1 MQVIFQLSGGWI
13 EAHTRAL
20 LEHAHPEAPLL
31 ALGRQMYD
39 WLDGGE
45 RWLEQLLQAAEPPLL
60 VEFQTPA
67 NPDALAQAFV
77 QAPWELL
84 ATAEGYLAGNVLLR
98 YCPVRRLGSAQETP
112 APTDLCLGLLFMA
125 ATPEGENRL
134 DFEAEESAILDA
146 TSQLGLVD
154 LVVEE
159 SGNPLRL
166 AERLGDVGP
175 MQVVHLTCHGTSQPA
190 PLLLLEDDTGAP
202 QPTTPVQ
209 LLESLQ
215 HHLPRLLFVSACESA
230 APGVLADPLALTL
243 VRAGVPAL
251 LGWDGTVYDHE
262 ATAFARTLYSTLS
275 QRSTLEEAVGAARR
289 ALLSQTGPRP
299 SRDWHRARLWLNRR
313 GGGILVGGRQRRW
326 RRAMDH
332 GHKEF
337 LDKRRQQSPVASRE
351 AFVGRRRELQ
361 TSLKIL
367 RQEQYAGLLLHGL
380 GRLGKSS
387 LAARLAHRRPELAPA
402 VVFGHYDARSIV
414 EAIRDACLGAA
425 DILDAARDTLAEHPA
440 ALEDVLRQVLQG
452 PCAQAGTGQ
461 PILLVLDDVER
472 ILEEPRG
479 DRAPWRVQ
487 AAYQPVLR
495 AILRAFDLTLGRTDS
510 RLLLTSRYTFTVPDG
525 DRDLAERLYALQV
538 PPMEA
543 ASARL
548 QLRRAQDRQATP
560 RVAPA
565 PQDMWQR
572 CLSLAQ
578 GNPGLQDLLADL
590 VRAAPQVAKEALDE
604 MEVYLARGD
613 LPRQER
619 VHAFLEDL
627 LLERLLTLAQPGG
640 GRELLRALT
649 VFAVPV
655 PLAVAEQLAT
665 VVGGDIQRLRA
676 LGLVDR
682 FANLVTPAQPAV
694 AVNALVKPR
703 AGELTTT
710 EQQELTRQSLDTLF
724 ACWGGAEGTRPF
736 SADIELTRLALL
748 SPHAPVMVA
757 CAADAVAA
765 LEQQFAY
772 QQAATWGQQAIAWLD
787 AAGVE
792 APLGLLRRAGEVCL
806 TVGAVEDTRAFYDRA
821 LARLNARQ
829 AQGQAVDPFE
839 HGALLLAQARL
850 LAQSGEPAAA
860 LPLFEQARAMALQQG
875 SERNAAVTL
884 GDIAHL
890 QTHKGDVDTAL
901 ALHQE
906 QLEVYERLGEVRARA
921 ITLGDIARLRAY
933 KGDVEDA
940 LRLQQECLAV
950 NKHLGNLDG
959 QAAALW
965 DIAQIEISRNA
976 WEQAAPRIFE
986 AYQIVDRLGRLDGI
1000 CVIGVTY
1007 G

>member
-1 MQVIFQLSGGWI
+1 MQVIFQLSSGWI
-13 EAHTRAL
+13 EVHTHALPALTRRPVGAADTARFQAWATQYRAL
-20 LEHAHPEAPLL
+20 LEHAYPEAPLL
-31 ALGRQMYD
+31 TLGRQMYD

-98 YCPVRRLGSAQETP
+98 YCPVRRLGAAQETP
-112 APTDLCLGLLFMA
+112 APSDLCLGLLFMA

-146 TSQLGLVD
+146 TSQLGLD

-159 SGNPLRL
+159 SGNPRRL

-202 QPTTPVQ
+202 QPTTPLQ
-209 LLESLQ
+209 LLEALQ

-289 ALLSQTGPRP
+289 ALLSQAGPRP

-367 RQEQYAGLLLHGL
+367 RQEQHAGLLLHGL
-380 GRLGKSS
+380 GGLGKSS

-440 ALEDVLRQVLQG
+440 ALEDVLRQILQG

-495 AILRAFDLTLGRTDS
+495 AVLRAFDLTLGRTDS

-525 DRDLAERLYALQV
+525 ERDLAERLYALQV
-538 PPMEA
+538 SPMEA

-560 RVAPA
+560 GVASA

-572 CLSLAQ
+572 CVSLAQ
-578 GNPGLQDLLADL
+578 GNPGLQDLLVDL

-649 VFAVPV
+649 LFAVPV

-682 FANLVTPAQPAV
+682 FADLVTPTQAAV

-703 AGELTTT
+703 AGELTTA

-748 SPHAPVMVA
+748 SPHAPVLAA

-765 LEQQFAY
+765 
-772 QQAATWGQQAIAWLD
+772 
-787 AAGVE
+787 
-792 APLGLLRRAGEVCL
+792 P
-806 TVGAVEDTRAFYDRA
+806 
-821 LARLNARQ
+821 
-829 AQGQAVDPFE
+829 
-839 HGALLLAQARL
+839 
-850 LAQSGEPAAA
+850 
-860 LPLFEQARAMALQQG
+860 
-875 SERNAAVTL
+875 
-884 GDIAHL
+884 
-890 QTHKGDVDTAL
+890 
-901 ALHQE
+901 
-906 QLEVYERLGEVRARA
+906 
-921 ITLGDIARLRAY
+921 
-933 KGDVEDA
+933 
-940 LRLQQECLAV
+940 
-950 NKHLGNLDG
+950 
-959 QAAALW
+959 
-965 DIAQIEISRNA
+965 
-976 WEQAAPRIFE
+976 
-986 AYQIVDRLGRLDGI
+986 
-1000 CVIGVTY
+1000 
-1007 G
+1007 